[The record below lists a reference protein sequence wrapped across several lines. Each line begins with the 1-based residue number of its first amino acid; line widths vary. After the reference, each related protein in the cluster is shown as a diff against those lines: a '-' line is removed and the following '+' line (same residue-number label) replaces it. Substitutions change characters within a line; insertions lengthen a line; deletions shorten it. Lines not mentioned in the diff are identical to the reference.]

1 MKDKIIKNNILLK
14 ILTIFVLLQPF
25 LDTYILFDA
34 SFTGAIGFSP
44 STLIRYLFIMVLSI
58 LFVFTIK
65 SKKKYVYYLV
75 YGLMVIVYV
84 ILHHYYCLNMTT
96 LFPNNFNYSLMQEIE
111 YIIRLTVPLIL
122 MIIASNLNINKRLFN
137 NVCIWLSLIISG
149 VIVITNIFKI
159 SIGAYYTQTVQYNI
173 FDWFNG
179 IHNSVSFMYTA
190 TRGYFN
196 YANLISSLLFGL
208 TIYILYLVISEC
220 NFKNNICLILNFFAM
235 FMLGT
240 KVATLGM
247 LICLIIMI
255 LCYFFFIIIKKERF
269 VLKPFIIIVVLIGLW
284 FVIYPYSPCYNR
296 LNGNN
301 NDNNKNN
308 EVIEDGKFNKFLLT
322 LNSLSEY
329 DKINYSKTFIKEN
342 YKYFGIR
349 KDYMFKKYSYEYDP
363 LFWIEMYNEDT
374 FDKKDNRFIAE
385 KVLQRIE
392 QNNTNNK
399 TGVKLFG
406 EGYSRMTNTIYL
418 EKDFLSQYYTIGI
431 IGILLF
437 ILPYILIPFISLFYI
452 LFNRK
457 YFTFENI
464 SIIICIFAS
473 LAGAYFCG
481 NTLDGLTWSI
491 IYSFIYGYLISK
503 LFKKN
508 EKKLDE
514 KKITIVA
521 LHLGTGGVEK
531 YISSLCS
538 MLEDSYKIN
547 IISSYKVSNTPGF
560 YFSNKINIKYL
571 INDRPYK
578 NEFIKAV
585 KDFNIKDIMKYGYK
599 NLKILILKPIK
610 EYKEIEK
617 IDSKYVITTLFHN
630 KIVNDILDENYIKI
644 ATEHNYHN
652 NNKQYINKV
661 ITSCR
666 NSDYL
671 VCVSNELKDFYKGK
685 LKNFK
690 TKVVYIPNVIDKLP
704 IIKKEHNKNTLIA
717 VGRLAREKGFGD
729 LIDIVNIIKNDIP
742 NIKVNIVGDGYEKD
756 ELENKIIN
764 LNLEKN
770 IFLLGKKTFEEVEN
784 LMQESY
790 IYLMTSYT
798 ESFGLV
804 LIEAMSNKICCI
816 GFDTSAGAR
825 EILKDGNGI
834 LIENRDKSL
843 FAKKVVELINDD
855 KKYNLICNNAY
866 KYCKIYLAS
875 NVKNSWL
882 ELLECKNEKIF

>member
-1 MKDKIIKNNILLK
+1 MKDKMSKENILLK

-25 LDTYILFDA
+25 LDTYILFDE
-34 SFTGAIGFSP
+34 SFAGVIGFSP
-44 STLIRYLFIMVLSI
+44 STLIRYLFIMILSI
-58 LFVFTIK
+58 LFIFTIK
-65 SKKKYVYYLV
+65 AKKKYIYYLV

-96 LFPNNFNYSLMQEIE
+96 LFPDNFNYSIMQEVE
-111 YIIRLTVPLIL
+111 YVIRLTVPLVLI
-122 MIIASNLNINKRLFN
+122 IIASSLKINKKLFIN
-137 NVCIWLSLIISG
+137 FCLSLSFIISFI
-149 VIVITNIFKI
+149 IVITNLLKI
-159 SIGAYYTQTVQYNI
+159 SIGAYYTQIVHYNI

-179 IHNSVSFMYTA
+179 IHNSVNFMYTA
-190 TRGYFN
+190 TRGFFN

-220 NFKNNICLILNFFAM
+220 NFKNSICLVLNFFAM

-240 KVATLGM
+240 KVATLGV
-247 LICLIIMI
+247 LICLISMV
-255 LCYFFFIIIKKERF
+255 LCYLFFVIIKKERF
-269 VLKPFIIIVVLIGLW
+269 ILKPLVIIVVLIGLW

-301 NDNNKNN
+301 NDNNNN
-308 EVIEDGKFNKFLLT
+308 SEIMEDGKFNKFMLT
-322 LNSLSEY
+322 LNSLDEQN
-329 DKINYSKTFIKEN
+329 KISYSKAFISDN

-363 LFWIEMYNEDT
+363 LFWIEMYSEDT

-399 TGVKLFG
+399 LGVKLFG

-418 EKDFLSQYYTIGI
+418 EKDFVSQYYTIGI
-431 IGILLF
+431 VGLILF
-437 ILPYILIPFISLFYI
+437 VLPYILIPLVSFFYI

-464 SIIICIFAS
+464 SIIVCIFAS
-473 LAGAYFCG
+473 LCGAYFCG

-491 IYSFIYGYLISK
+491 IYSFIYSYLISK
-503 LFKKN
+503 LFNRK
-508 EKKLDE
+508 EKELDE
-514 KKITIVA
+514 KSITIVA

-531 YISSLCS
+531 YISSLCG
-538 MLEDSYKIN
+538 MLEDNYKIN

-585 KDFNIKDIMKYGYK
+585 RSLNIKDIIKYGYK
-599 NLKILILKPIK
+599 NIKILILKPIR
-610 EYKEIEK
+610 EYKEIAK

-630 KIVNDILDENYIKI
+630 KLVNDILDDNYIKI

-652 NNKQYINKV
+652 NNSTYINKV
-661 ITSCR
+661 INSCKD
-666 NSDYL
+666 SDYL
-671 VCVSNELKDFYKGK
+671 VCVSNELKEFYENKM
-685 LKNFK
+685 KNFNV
-690 TKVVYIPNVIDKLP
+690 KVLYIPNVLDKLP
-704 IIKKEHNKNTLIA
+704 NITKKHNKNTLIA
-717 VGRLAREKGFGD
+717 VGRLVKEKGFSD
-729 LIDIVNIIKNDIP
+729 LIDIINIIKNDIP

-756 ELENKIIN
+756 DLENKIIN

-770 IFLLGKKTFEEVEN
+770 VFLLGRKTFGEVET

-816 GFDTSAGAR
+816 GFDTSSGAR
-825 EILKDGNGI
+825 EVLKDGNGI
-834 LIENRDKSL
+834 LIGNRDKTL

-855 KKYNLICNNAY
+855 KKYDLICNNAY
-866 KYCKIYLAS
+866 KYCKIYLAD

-882 ELLECKNEKIF
+882 ELLECRK